1 MPSDIGPLLVPLDGS
16 VPADKPLRVAEAL
29 ADLEGNDICVLY
41 VSSESLTAAQAAE
54 RVGLPDEWLTRVKLI
69 SAVGEPA
76 DSICRAATEIG
87 AKAILMST
95 HGAGGRLN
103 TPAGHVTLHVLQD
116 PPCPVYVLR
125 SALDAGTQAHRLRHL
140 RRIVVPLDGN
150 FESVRSVEAAS
161 ALVSRSNA
169 RLLMLH
175 IVDSRPETARA
186 PASPVFLDYPRYE
199 LEAWQDEFVRSSF
212 ALAGKPKTA
221 NMVVALRV
229 GDPGEEIIRYAADS
243 DCDLL
248 IASWKGRLS
257 PGRARVVQRLLEG
270 ATYPLLFLVSRRP
283 DAQVAAGAHPVIEAA
298 GKIRMTQ
305 RITEKLTNGEEIDA
319 DSGYAAE
326 AQRSA

>member
-1 MPSDIGPLLVPLDGS
+1 MPVDTGPLLVPLDGS
-16 VPADKPLRVAEAL
+16 LPAEKPLRVAEAI
-29 ADLEGNDICVLY
+29 ADLEGNDISVLY
-41 VSSESLTAAQAAE
+41 VSSESLTAAETAE
-54 RVGLPDEWLTRVKLI
+54 RIGLPDEWAVRVTVI

-76 DSICRAATEIG
+76 ESICRAATEIG
-87 AKAILMST
+87 ARAILMST
-95 HGAGGRLN
+95 HGAGGKLD

-125 SALDAGTQAHRLRHL
+125 SALDAGTQVHRLRHL

-150 FESVRSVEAAS
+150 FESVRSVEEAS
-161 ALVSRSNA
+161 QLVSRSNA

-175 IVDSRPETARA
+175 IVDSRPETERA

-212 ALAGKPKTA
+212 ALAGKPKSA
-221 NMVVALRV
+221 NMIVALRV

-248 IASWKGRLS
+248 IAAWKGQLS
-257 PGRARVVQRLLEG
+257 PGRARVVQKLLER

-283 DAQVAAGAHPVIEAA
+283 DAEIAAGAQPVIEAA
-298 GKIRMTQ
+298 GRIRRAQ
-305 RITEKLTNGEEIDA
+305 RLSKEPTNGDEIDA
-319 DSGYAAE
+319 DTGYAAE
-326 AQRSA
+326 AKRSA